1 MTTQEILKLC
11 GKGEQTPVQMK
22 ERVTDAYE
30 LGKEMVCYA
39 NERGGGLIIIG
50 VNDKTGKVNA
60 LSRTE
65 VQEQTGLLSQI
76 ATDQVHPAVSIKAE
90 NVDVPGG
97 QLIAVTVLEGINKPY
112 KDNKGIVWVKNGAN
126 KRRIVDN
133 AEIAEMMS
141 DSDTFR
147 QDEAL
152 IPGATI
158 ADLDMNVVKTY
169 LTKRFEASYK
179 SKDLTYEQI
188 QDASADELVSLAASG
203 MTVERLLKNFGLIR
217 SDGGIT
223 YAAML
228 LFGRH
233 PWRWLPTATVKCVS
247 FIGNSLGGTEFRDKM
262 DDLDADGALPGGLEV
277 EDVLSGTSLPR
288 NKMLFTH
295 GAFLLPYSGIGS
307 GFLRA
312 RELDDKMEVVNGTKK
327 KEVIVTFWR
336 GSNQERVRVTEFGNG
351 VTKKSNGAQ
360 QKVTESSNGV
370 APSKVKLPGKEQ
382 DIINFCTVPRTA
394 AEILSRMGLTNQT
407 KNRKKHINP
416 LVEQGILKLTIPDK
430 PNDPNQKYV
439 KA

>member
-1 MTTQEILKLC
+1 
-11 GKGEQTPVQMK
+11 MK

-141 DSDTFR
+141 DSGTFR

-217 SDGGIT
+217 SDGGIA

-312 RELDDKMEVVNGTKK
+312 RELDDKMEVVNDTKK

-416 LVEQGILKLTIPDK
+416 LVEQGRLKLTIPDK